1 MNPPDLIANRIV
13 ELLRPDLDN
22 EVEKKQIKEKDD
34 IRHGALYI
42 IGKREKE
49 E

>member
-22 EVEKKQIKEKDD
+22 EVEKKQIKEKDEV
-34 IRHGALYI
+34 RHGALYMI
-42 IGKREKE
+42 EKRERE